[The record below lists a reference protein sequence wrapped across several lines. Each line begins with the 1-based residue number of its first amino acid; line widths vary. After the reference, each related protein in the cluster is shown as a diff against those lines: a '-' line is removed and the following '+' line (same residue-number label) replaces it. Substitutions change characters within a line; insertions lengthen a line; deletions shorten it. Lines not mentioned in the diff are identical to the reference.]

1 MHDIK
6 PWIIFQRDTTMTG
19 EEIMYSSSDSDL
31 SMDCST
37 MEADDERGLSSEDGD
52 VDHDNVLRDDVLRD
66 EVLLVSDRHLMN
78 IRIHYTFRFKVL
90 RFSLQAEVAQAAK
103 N

>member
-1 MHDIK
+1 
-6 PWIIFQRDTTMTG
+6 MTG

-52 VDHDNVLRDDVLRD
+52 MNHDNVLRDDVLRD

-78 IRIHYTFRFKVL
+78 IRIHYTAAGDMVCYGVEAYSFYFYTPLFR
-90 RFSLQAEVAQAAK
+90 
-103 N
+103 